1 MKTSIL
7 AALAASLLASG
18 CALDAS
24 TQAEPRAEREYQT
37 GSNIPKRR
45 DGPNG
50 GPTVVSR
57 EELERARAGSFPGGA
72 IPKGN

>member
-7 AALAASLLASG
+7 AALAASLLAAG
-18 CALDAS
+18 CAMDAS
-24 TQAEPRAEREYQT
+24 TQTEPRAEREYQT
-37 GSNIPKRR
+37 GSNIPKRK
-45 DGPNG
+45 DSTG